1 MLRLSLAP
9 LFLATAIASSAYA
22 DNSAPWKQGDWMVRG
37 RAIGVLP
44 DESSTITPV
53 GGEAK
58 FSNEIV
64 PEVDFSYFITDN
76 IAAELILATAKHHAK
91 DKLAAGDIDVG
102 SAWVLPP
109 TLTLQYHYTDLPWA
123 KPYVGAGI
131 NYTIYYN
138 QEPGAMNNIDIKD
151 DFGFALQAGVDVP
164 LDERW
169 SFNLD
174 IKKLYVDADAEWN
187 NGTVQ
192 ADIDL
197 DPWIIGTGIGY
208 RF

>member
-1 MLRLSLAP
+1 M
-9 LFLATAIASSAYA
+9 
-22 DNSAPWKQGDWMVRG
+22 
-37 RAIGVLP
+37 
-44 DESSTITPV
+44 
-53 GGEAK
+53 
-58 FSNEIV
+58 

-91 DKLAAGDIDVG
+91 DMLASGDIDVG

-131 NYTIYYN
+131 NYTLYYN
-138 QEPGAMNNIDIKD
+138 QDPGAMNSINMKD

-164 LDERW
+164 IDERW

-197 DPWIIGTGIGY
+197 GPWIIGTGIGY